1 MICEK
6 EKQAEDTDLSV
17 KKKTETYKA
26 KDNRGTFKE
35 YPIPAKNRRGT
46 RYRNAKRVYDPITK
60 RYRLVELKGQQY
72 YD

>member
-35 YPIPAKNRRGT
+35 YPIPAKNRLGLDTEMQNAFMT
-46 RYRNAKRVYDPITK
+46 R
-60 RYRLVELKGQQY
+60 
-72 YD
+72 